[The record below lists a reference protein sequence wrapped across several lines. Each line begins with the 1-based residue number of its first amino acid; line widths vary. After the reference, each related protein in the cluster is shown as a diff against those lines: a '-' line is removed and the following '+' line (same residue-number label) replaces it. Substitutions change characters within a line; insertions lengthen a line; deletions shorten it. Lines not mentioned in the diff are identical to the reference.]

1 MGCVGPHWVALHRP
15 LRFSTLDR
23 TSPGIRASPSFLG
36 DFDMRSRRP
45 LMRFI
50 GNLTLAIAALGVIA
64 LGGCATGPNAPP
76 VSGKIT
82 EAADYVIGPGD
93 VLQISVWRSP
103 ELSTIVP
110 VRPDGRISTP
120 LVEDIVAAGQTPA
133 QLGRQI
139 ELRLK
144 KFVSDPIVTVIVSS
158 FVGPY
163 SQQIRIVGE
172 AVTPKALSYSTNMTV
187 LDAMI
192 AVGGLTPY
200 AAGNRAKLV
209 RNVGGHQVSVTVRL
223 TDLLKDGDVSA
234 NTDLQP

>member
-1 MGCVGPHWVALHRP
+1 MKSRNSLSRFVAKLT
-15 LRFSTLDR
+15 FAVATL
-23 TSPGIRASPSFLG
+23 G
-36 DFDMRSRRP
+36 
-45 LMRFI
+45 LM
-50 GNLTLAIAALGVIA
+50 A
-64 LGGCATGPNAPP
+64 LGGCASGPNAPP
-76 VSGKIT
+76 VSGTPT

-93 VLQISVWRSP
+93 SLQISVWRSP
-103 ELSTIVP
+103 ELSTTVP

-133 QLGRQI
+133 SLGREI
-139 ELRLK
+139 ESRLK

-172 AVTPKALSYSTNMTV
+172 AVTPKALSYSTHMTV

-209 RNVGGHQVSVTVRL
+209 RVVDGHQVSSTVRL
-223 TDLLKDGDVSA
+223 TDLLKDGDMSA
-234 NTDLQP
+234 NTDLQPGDIIIIPQTYF

>member
-1 MGCVGPHWVALHRP
+1 
-15 LRFSTLDR
+15 
-23 TSPGIRASPSFLG
+23 
-36 DFDMRSRRP
+36 MRSRHPVLSFVGR
-45 LMRFI
+45 LSF
-50 GNLTLAIAALGVIA
+50 AVAALGLLA
-64 LGGCATGPNAPP
+64 LGGCATGPNAAP
-76 VSGKIT
+76 VATSSA
-82 EAADYVIGPGD
+82 EAANYVIGPGD
-93 VLQISVWRSP
+93 TLQISVWRSP
-103 ELSTIVP
+103 ELSTTVP

-133 QLGRQI
+133 ELGRVI
-139 ELRLK
+139 ESRLK

-172 AVTPKALSYSTNMTV
+172 AVTPKALSYSTHMTV

-209 RNVGGHQVSVTVRL
+209 RVVDGHQVSVTVRL
-223 TDLLKDGDVSA
+223 TDLLKDGDMSA
-234 NTDLQP
+234 NADLQPGDIIIIPQTYF